1 MPLNLCSDTHTVSFA
16 LRRIMHPFGNFIPS
30 DPKRTPIPPSK
41 RIYRQNHTQKFAWFS
56 GYLESVEM
64 IGGLRFTLLPPQRTT
79 RMSLFST
86 MFFCLCSHHMWPLC
100 VSSSPVVKPNH
111 RVTAPARGR
120 AATTRFSHYY
130 YRKEYKIVKAK
141 DYRIP
146 LKRLC

>member
-1 MPLNLCSDTHTVSFA
+1 MFRHTYSLICSQADHAS
-16 LRRIMHPFGNFIPS
+16 LWELHSLQPQEN
-30 DPKRTPIPPSK
+30 PIPPSK

-120 AATTRFSHYY
+120 AATTRF
-130 YRKEYKIVKAK
+130 IVFIIIEKNIK
-141 DYRIP
+141 
-146 LKRLC
+146 